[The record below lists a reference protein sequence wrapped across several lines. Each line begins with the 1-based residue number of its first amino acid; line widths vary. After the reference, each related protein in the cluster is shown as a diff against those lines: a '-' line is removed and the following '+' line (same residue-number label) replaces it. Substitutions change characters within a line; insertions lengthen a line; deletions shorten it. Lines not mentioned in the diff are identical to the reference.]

1 MPRPGPRP
9 YECVRRAWHSE
20 RHQPIRGLVIQQIF
34 RLVHDNHSAATKK
47 NKEWQEM
54 LPIVVL
60 KAEEIIYSKANSEAE
75 YSNVETLWDRVNDA
89 VDTIIRKD
97 ESTETGELLPPC
109 VEAALN
115 LGCVPVRASR
125 SQRHNNLRTYL
136 RPSYEECNNSLSP
149 RFLNDNVNERNLDL
163 LPTQATS
170 RSMIKMSQHVD
181 SSRLVWDSN
190 KRVIPNSTNQ
200 HHIASSFET
209 KKLHCIGS
217 SNASLSRSSVYP
229 LYYGM
234 TFKPEVRQL
243 GFHGAQKSDSV
254 IIGVPVFSSPA
265 EPASEVGCLQ
275 NLFPYGEDKFFGKRT
290 CDLASK
296 VSKGKGT
303 HAGFDLDLR
312 LGLFSDSN
320 SSREK
325 ASGFVTD
332 SLGRRL
338 SSYEGL
344 PVEKE
349 FPFFPMKP
357 AHNTTWLNRSKR
369 NEESESQNADLVS
382 RKRRQSVSG
391 DLGNDQFFWSQ
402 DSTNHFV
409 GQMRRPG
416 TPMLRSNEKGLH
428 LGFPLMMPRQSIVRY
443 TAWSGRILGWLKS
456 SIDIVCQFSKLLR

>member
-47 NKEWQEM
+47 NKEWQEK

-125 SQRHNNLRTYL
+125 SQRHNNPRTYL

-149 RFLNDNVNERNLDL
+149 RFLSDNVNERNLDF
-163 LPTQATS
+163 PATQATS
-170 RSMIKMSQHVD
+170 SSMLKMPQHVD
-181 SSRLVWDSN
+181 SSRSVWDSS

-209 KKLHCIGS
+209 KKLHCIGNG
-217 SNASLSRSSVYP
+217 NASLSRSSVYP

-243 GFHGAQKSDSV
+243 GFHEAQKSDSV

-265 EPASEVGCLQ
+265 EPAAEVGCLQ

-290 CDLASK
+290 CDVASK
-296 VSKGKGT
+296 DSKGKGT
-303 HAGFDLDLR
+303 HAGFDL
-312 LGLFSDSN
+312 
-320 SSREK
+320 
-325 ASGFVTD
+325 
-332 SLGRRL
+332 SLRL

-349 FPFFPMKP
+349 FPFFPMEP

-382 RKRRQSVSG
+382 RKRRLSVSG

-416 TPMLRSNEKGLH
+416 TPMQRSNEKGLR
-428 LGFPLMMPRQSIVRY
+428 LRIPLMMPRRSIVRY
-443 TAWSGRILGWLKS
+443 TAWPG
-456 SIDIVCQFSKLLR
+456 